1 MQGMEA
7 TEDGGRKVQTR
18 LISTVSKPIK
28 VVVVVVFYVVVVDPR
43 NLPLKF
49 CQNWVSNSCHF
60 LVVIHIVVMVVV
72 DPRNLPSKSGQNW
85 VSIS

>member
-28 VVVVVVFYVVVVDPR
+28 VVVVVFDVVVVDPR
-43 NLPLKF
+43 NQPLKF
-49 CQNWVSNSCHF
+49 
-60 LVVIHIVVMVVV
+60 
-72 DPRNLPSKSGQNW
+72 G
-85 VSIS
+85 